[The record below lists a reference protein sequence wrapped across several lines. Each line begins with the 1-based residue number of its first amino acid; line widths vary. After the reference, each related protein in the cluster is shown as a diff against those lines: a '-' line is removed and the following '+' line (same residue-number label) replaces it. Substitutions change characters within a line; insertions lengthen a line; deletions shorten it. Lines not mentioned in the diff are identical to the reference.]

1 LDFCLMD
8 TVCAGP
14 EDETRCSVFIWGEC
28 RVEPSVSVKGKGSMN
43 IYVGNLSF
51 KAGEEDIRQA
61 FAAYGA
67 VASVAIIKDKMTG
80 DSRGFGFVEM
90 PNGSEGQAAI
100 TALNGKELLGRT
112 LTVNEA
118 RPRTDSA
125 PRPGGGGAR
134 TSFGNGPRRGGPG
147 GGGDRRGGSG
157 GGGGGRDRG
166 W

>member
-1 LDFCLMD
+1 
-8 TVCAGP
+8 
-14 EDETRCSVFIWGEC
+14 
-28 RVEPSVSVKGKGSMN
+28 MN

-51 KAGEEDIRQA
+51 KAGEEDVRQA
-61 FAAYGA
+61 FAAYGT

-100 TALNGKELLGRT
+100 AALNGKELMGRT

-118 RPRTDSA
+118 RPRTDSG
-125 PRPGGGGAR
+125 PRTGGMGGPR
-134 TSFGNGPRRGGPG
+134 SSFGNGPRRGGPA
-147 GGGDRRGGSG
+147 GGDRR
-157 GGGGGRDRG
+157 GGGGRDRG